1 VFAVRPDSAQAP
13 GKKPKE
19 IAMAINAFDPGSK
32 DTVLDVVRTERAKF
46 YKVIDDPANW
56 NVQTRCTEWQV
67 RDMVGHMIDVTEGY
81 LRGWDRANNGQ
92 PPVDALGTGVM
103 ASELNKKAMELR
115 SLSREEAIARLKSD
129 SDKMMVIFDSLTPD
143 QWNNFIVGHG
153 FMGPLPSLF
162 YPVFH
167 VMDYG
172 VHTWDMH
179 WGLGEKKARMDERSA
194 GVLVPF
200 MLILYSA
207 TVAPD
212 SAKGVNVTYGIEV
225 DGEYGGRWKAT
236 VMDGKFESEP
246 ATDLSGVQAT
256 FHYDNASDFVLSAF
270 QREDMSKATGDPE
283 VIKKVRSLYFT
294 I

>member
-1 VFAVRPDSAQAP
+1 
-13 GKKPKE
+13 
-19 IAMAINAFDPGSK
+19 MAINAFDPSSK

-56 NVQTRCTEWQV
+56 NVQTRCTEWEV

-81 LRGWDRANNGQ
+81 LAAWDRARKGE
-92 PPVDALGTGVM
+92 PPVAAVGTGVM
-103 ASELNKKAMELR
+103 AESLNKKATALR
-115 SLSREEAIARLKSD
+115 GLSHDEAIARLKTASNKLL
-129 SDKMMVIFDSLTPD
+129 SIFESLTPD
-143 QWNNFIVGHG
+143 EWNNFIVGHYY
-153 FMGPLPSLF
+153 MGPLPILF

-179 WGLGEKKARMDERSA
+179 WGLGQKNAKLDERSA

-207 TVAPD
+207 TVEPN
-212 SAKGVNVTYGIEV
+212 SAKGIDVTYGIEV
-225 DGEYGGRWKAT
+225 DGEYGGKWKAR
-236 VMDGKFESEP
+236 VKDGKFESEP
-246 ATDLSGVQAT
+246 TTDLSGVQAT
-256 FHYDNASDFVLSAF
+256 FHYNSASDFVLSAF
-270 QREDMSKATGDPE
+270 QREDLSQATGDPA
-283 VIKKVRSLYFT
+283 VIKKVHSLYFT

>member
-1 VFAVRPDSAQAP
+1 
-13 GKKPKE
+13 
-19 IAMAINAFDPGSK
+19 MAINAFDPTSK
-32 DTVLDVVRTERAKF
+32 DTVLDVVQTERVKF
-46 YKVIDDPANW
+46 FKVIDDPANW

-81 LRGWDRANNGQ
+81 LTAWDKARKGE
-92 PPVDALGTGVM
+92 PPVNAVGTVVM
-103 ASELNKKAMELR
+103 ADSLNKKVMGLR
-115 SLSREEAIARLKSD
+115 SLSREEAVSRLKAD
-129 SDKMMVIFDSLTPD
+129 SDKMLSIFARLTPD
-143 QWNNFIVGHG
+143 EWNNFLVGHYY
-153 FMGPLPSLF
+153 MGPLPTLF

-179 WGLGEKKARMDERSA
+179 WGLGKKDAKLDERTA

-207 TVAPD
+207 TVSAD
-212 SAKGVNVTYGIEV
+212 SAKGVDVTYGIEV
-225 DGEYGGRWKAT
+225 DGEYGGKWKAR
-236 VMDGKFESEP
+236 VKDGKFESEP
-246 ATDLSGVQAT
+246 TAHLSGVQAT
-256 FHYDNASDFVLSAF
+256 FHYNNASDFVLSAF
-270 QREDMSKATGDPE
+270 QREDLSKASGDPE